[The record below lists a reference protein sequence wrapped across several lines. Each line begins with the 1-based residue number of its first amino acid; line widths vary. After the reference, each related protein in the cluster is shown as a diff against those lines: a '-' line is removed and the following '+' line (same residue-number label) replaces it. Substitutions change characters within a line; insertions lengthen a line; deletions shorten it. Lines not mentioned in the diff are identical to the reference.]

1 MKNSKILIAIM
12 ALMFVFLIGPFVVII
27 ISSFSNDAVMRFPP
41 RGFSLQWYEKVL
53 NIQMFQT
60 TFWMSLKTGLAATFT
75 ALLLGVPV
83 AYTNVRFRYPG
94 KNVLELFFSSPAIV
108 PGLVIGFSL
117 LRFFIYVTQVPIL
130 LGLYLGHTAIL
141 FPYTVRVVSA
151 SLRNFDPGIEE
162 AAVSLGSTPLHA
174 FFAVVLPNIRS
185 GLVAA
190 FILAFITSFNN
201 VPVSLFL
208 TGPGVATLPIQ
219 MLIYMEYYFDPTIS
233 ALSSILIVLTVI
245 IVQAAEKLLGISKYM

>member
-174 FFAVVLPNIRS
+174 FFAWCCRTSDLVWSLPS
-185 GLVAA
+185 
-190 FILAFITSFNN
+190 SW
-201 VPVSLFL
+201 
-208 TGPGVATLPIQ
+208 
-219 MLIYMEYYFDPTIS
+219 
-233 ALSSILIVLTVI
+233 LSSRRSTTYRSPCFSQTRCRDPSHTDADLYGVLF
-245 IVQAAEKLLGISKYM
+245 